1 MADRLGPIP
10 HDPSAPLGA
19 WGWLVHSEP
28 EVRARLLE
36 LARAH
41 GWDANA
47 IAAVIAFE
55 SGGDPSAQNPRS
67 SATGLIQFMPATAA
81 ALGTSI
87 RKIRSMSALGQLD
100 LVERYFLG
108 ALAGHQ
114 PTEVADYYMA
124 TFMPA
129 MGGMPDETEVGRR
142 GMPVY
147 DQNAGLDWNADGI
160 LDAGDVKQT
169 FRRFFQT
176 SRPSAAIDLAAP
188 ALAPP
193 PHSSFGAAPSG
204 KRSLIVLG
212 VVGVAGLVWLF
223 HRRAA

>member
-10 HDPSAPLGA
+10 HDPSSPLGA
-19 WGWLVHSEP
+19 WGWLAHSAP

-41 GWDANA
+41 GWDPNA

-55 SGGDPSAQNPRS
+55 SGGDPTARNPRS
-67 SATGLIQFMPATAA
+67 SATGLIQFMPDTAKA
-81 ALGTSI
+81 MGTSI
-87 RKIRSMSALGQLD
+87 RAIRSMSALRQLD
-100 LVERYFLG
+100 LVERYFVG
-108 ALAGHQ
+108 ALAGHL
-114 PTEVADYYMA
+114 PAEVGDYYMA

-129 MGGMPDETEVGRR
+129 LGGMPDETEVGHR
-142 GMPVY
+142 GTPVY

-169 FRRFFQT
+169 FRRFFAT
-176 SRPSAAIDLAAP
+176 SRPSAPIDLAAP

-193 PHSSFGAAPSG
+193 PRSLFGQGTSG
-204 KRSLIVLG
+204 KRGLIVLG